1 MSLRK
6 KIDITMPDNTHP
18 SHSFIDP
25 KVLARLAGLG
35 LHARLPMLGNV
46 SGRHRSPIRG
56 SSLEFAEYR
65 KYVPGDDTRRMDWRA
80 WGRSD
85 RYYIKEYEADTN
97 LRLCLIVDTS
107 GSMSFASNGLSK
119 LETLRS
125 LAGTLAYLTSH
136 QGDAVGLYCAGKDFH
151 TEIPPKRNARHLRV
165 VLDTLAEI
173 KAAGETGLADSLHQA
188 AESIRQRA
196 LVVVV
201 SDLYIEPEILNSCF
215 QHLRFRK
222 HDIAVFHLLDQTE
235 VDFDFDRP
243 TRFLDL
249 EGGAPIMTDPSLVG
263 KQYRQAMAGYLA
275 DLQGVMHEAAVD
287 YQRVNLG
294 VPVDDILARFLV
306 GRKNQK
312 DSRRAARTPA
322 R

>member
-1 MSLRK
+1 
-6 KIDITMPDNTHP
+6 MPNNTKH
-18 SHSFIDP
+18 SHDFIDP
-25 KVLARLAGLG
+25 KVLARLGGLG

-85 RYYIKEYEADTN
+85 RYYIKEFEADTN

-107 GSMSFASNGLSK
+107 GSMNFAVNGVSK
-119 LETLRS
+119 LDAMKS
-125 LAGTLAYLTSH
+125 LAGTLAYLTSR

-151 TEIPPKRNARHLRV
+151 TEIRPKRNARHLRV
-165 VLDTLAEI
+165 VLDTLAEM
-173 KAAGETGLADSLHQA
+173 KAEGETGLADSLHKA

-201 SDLYIEPEILNSCF
+201 SDLYIEPGILNRCF

-222 HDIAVFHLLDQTE
+222 HDVVAFHLLDQSE

-243 TRFLDL
+243 TRFRDL
-249 EGGAPIMTDPSLVG
+249 EGGAAVMTDPHLVG
-263 KQYRQAMAGYLA
+263 RQYRKAIAGYLA
-275 DLQGVMHEAAVD
+275 DLQTVMHDAAVD
-287 YQRVNLG
+287 YHRVNSG
-294 VPVDDILARFLV
+294 DPVGDVLARFLV
-306 GRKNQK
+306 GRRPKK
-312 DSRRAARTPA
+312 KK
-322 R
+322 